1 MLHCSQMLR
10 RNQIGD
16 SIMTEPATGVI
27 DAVLDPAETD
37 ERAEPAWGAV
47 VSLALGVFG
56 LVTAEFLPASLL
68 TPLAQD
74 LGVTE
79 GTAGQAVTAT
89 AVVGA
94 IAAPT
99 MAIVTKRLDRRLVM
113 WGLTVLLILSNLL
126 AAFASSLS
134 ILLIARIML
143 GISLGGFWSMS
154 AAMAMRLVPMRLMPR
169 AMSIILTGVSVATV
183 CAAPVGAYVGDIWGW
198 RTAFMI
204 AAVVGALALLVQIAT
219 LPKLPPAG
227 VASFR
232 TLLEVIKRPMI
243 RVALLV
249 ILLVASG
256 HFAGFTYVR
265 PFLEKVPALDIET
278 ISLVLL
284 AYGIGGFFGNFAG
297 GFMAE
302 RSLKTAVGLAPLLI
316 AVAAL
321 LLLTIG
327 ASPAVAA
334 IAVAA
339 WGFAFGAVPVGLQA
353 WLVRAAPDQAESAGG
368 LMVATFQVAI
378 ALGAVFG
385 GLLVDNAGVA
395 SAFAYCGIA
404 TLLAALAAFLLGP
417 RSAT

>member
-1 MLHCSQMLR
+1 
-10 RNQIGD
+10 
-16 SIMTEPATGVI
+16 MTEPATGVM

-99 MAIVTKRLDRRLVM
+99 MAIITKRLDRRLVM
-113 WGLTVLLILSNLL
+113 WGLTVLLILSNLV
-126 AAFASSLS
+126 AAFASSLPV
-134 ILLIARIML
+134 LLIARIML

-227 VASFR
+227 VASVR
-232 TLLEVIKRPMI
+232 TLLDVMKRPMI
-243 RVALLV
+243 RIALLV
-249 ILLVASG
+249 VLLVASG

-316 AVAAL
+316 AVAAA
-321 LLLTIG
+321 LLLTLG
-327 ASPAVAA
+327 ASPVVAA

-339 WGFAFGAVPVGLQA
+339 WGFAFGAVPVGLQT

-417 RSAT
+417 KHAD

>member
-1 MLHCSQMLR
+1 
-10 RNQIGD
+10 
-16 SIMTEPATGVI
+16 MTEPATGVM
-27 DAVLDPAETD
+27 ATVLDPAETD

-99 MAIVTKRLDRRLVM
+99 MAIITRRLDRRLVM

-126 AAFASSLS
+126 AAFASSLPV
-134 ILLIARIML
+134 LLIARIML

-183 CAAPVGAYVGDIWGW
+183 CAAPVGAYVGGIWGW

-232 TLLEVIKRPMI
+232 TLLEVTKRPMI

-249 ILLVASG
+249 VLLVASG

-316 AVAAL
+316 AVAAA
-321 LLLTIG
+321 LLLTLG
-327 ASPAVAA
+327 ASPVVAA
-334 IAVAA
+334 IAVAG
-339 WGFAFGAVPVGLQA
+339 WGFAFGAVPVGLQT

-404 TLLAALAAFLLGP
+404 TLLAALAALLLGP

>member
-1 MLHCSQMLR
+1 
-10 RNQIGD
+10 
-16 SIMTEPATGVI
+16 MTEPATGVMS
-27 DAVLDPAETD
+27 AVLDPAETD

-47 VSLALGVFG
+47 ISLALGVFG

-126 AAFASSLS
+126 AAFASSLPV
-134 ILLIARIML
+134 LLIARIML

-232 TLLEVIKRPMI
+232 TLLEVKKRPMI

-249 ILLVASG
+249 VLLVASG

-334 IAVAA
+334 VAVAA
-339 WGFAFGAVPVGLQA
+339 WGFAFGAVPVGLQT

-404 TLLAALAAFLLGP
+404 TVLAALAAFLLGP

>member
-1 MLHCSQMLR
+1 
-10 RNQIGD
+10 
-16 SIMTEPATGVI
+16 MTEPATGVM

-74 LGVTE
+74 LGISE

-99 MAIVTKRLDRRLVM
+99 MAIVTRRLDRRLVM
-113 WGLTVLLILSNLL
+113 WALTVLLILSNLL
-126 AAFASSLS
+126 AAVASSLS

-227 VASFR
+227 VASVR

-249 ILLVASG
+249 VLLVASG

-327 ASPAVAA
+327 ASPVVAA
-334 IAVAA
+334 IAIAA
-339 WGFAFGAVPVGLQA
+339 WGFAFGAVPVGLQT

-395 SAFAYCGIA
+395 SAFTYCGIA

>member
-1 MLHCSQMLR
+1 
-10 RNQIGD
+10 
-16 SIMTEPATGVI
+16 MTEPATGVI

-47 VSLALGVFG
+47 ISLALGVFG

-99 MAIVTKRLDRRLVM
+99 MAIITKRLDRRLVM

-126 AAFASSLS
+126 AAFASSLPV
-134 ILLIARIML
+134 LLIARIML

-183 CAAPVGAYVGDIWGW
+183 CAAPVGAYVGDVWGW

-204 AAVVGALALLVQIAT
+204 ASVVGALALLVQIAT

-227 VASFR
+227 VASVR

-249 ILLVASG
+249 VLLVASG
-256 HFAGFTYVR
+256 HFAGFTYIR

-327 ASPAVAA
+327 ASPVVAA

-339 WGFAFGAVPVGLQA
+339 WGFAFGAVPVGLQT